1 MSRIGN
7 KLITLPE
14 GVTIDVKEG
23 NLVTVN
29 GPKGTLTKK
38 FWEKLTIDVNDK
50 EIKISRPDDQKT
62 SKQLH
67 GTTRSLLNGMIQG
80 VHEGFKKELEIKG
93 IGYRAQL
100 VGSNIVLN
108 VGYSHPITIKPLE
121 GITLQVPSQTEII
134 VSGINKESVGQMAAV
149 IRSARAP
156 EPYSGKGIRYK
167 NEYVRTKVGKTA
179 GKKK

>member
-1 MSRIGN
+1 MSRVGN
-7 KLITLPE
+7 KIITLPE

-29 GPKGTLTKK
+29 GPKGSLTKK
-38 FWEKLTIDVNDK
+38 FWEKLTIDVNENTVK
-50 EIKISRPDDQKT
+50 VSRPDDQKT

-67 GTTRSLLNGMIQG
+67 GTTRALLSGMVQG

-100 VGSNIVLN
+100 VGNKVVLN
-108 VGYSHPITIKPLE
+108 LGYSHPITVEPLE
-121 GITLQVPSQTEII
+121 GVTLQVPSQTEII

-149 IRSARAP
+149 IRSARKP
-156 EPYSGKGIRYK
+156 EPYSGKGIMYK
-167 NEYVRTKVGKTA
+167 GERIRRKVGKKA
-179 GKKK
+179 GKK